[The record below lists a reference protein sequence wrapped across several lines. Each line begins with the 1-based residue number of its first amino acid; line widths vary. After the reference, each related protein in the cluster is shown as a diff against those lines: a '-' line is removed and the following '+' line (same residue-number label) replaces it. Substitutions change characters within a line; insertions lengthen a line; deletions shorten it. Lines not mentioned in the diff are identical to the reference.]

1 MRQQKL
7 SIDGAIQKAEV
18 GTSGEKGLNFRL

>member
-7 SIDGAIQKAEV
+7 SIDGALHKVEV